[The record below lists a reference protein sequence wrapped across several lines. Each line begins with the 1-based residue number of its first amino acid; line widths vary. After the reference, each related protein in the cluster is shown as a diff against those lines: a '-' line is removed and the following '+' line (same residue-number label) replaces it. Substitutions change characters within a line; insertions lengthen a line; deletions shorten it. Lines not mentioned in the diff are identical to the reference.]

1 MIRRSTDILL
11 QNRLPKVT
19 LKATTIPLSTL
30 HRRILTGR
38 PAADF
43 VAVLRRRTTAQEEN

>member
-19 LKATTIPLSTL
+19 LKTTTIPLSTL
-30 HRRILTGR
+30 HRRTLTGH
-38 PAADF
+38 PAVGF
-43 VAVLRRRTTAQEEN
+43 VAVLRRHTTAQEEN